1 MKKISSHYAR
11 QLTASA
17 VAALMLVFAQPFGA
31 TGGASARATFAQS
44 QAAAT
49 RQLVL
54 ERDVRAH
61 LEFLAGDAMQG
72 RGSGTQYER
81 LAGEYVAAQLRQF
94 GAEPAGDADASG
106 QKTFIQTVDLTRPT
120 FADAPALSFNAS
132 GGGVK
137 WKHGQEILVVR
148 AAAPRVAGALQKLG
162 AGQSPKSGAFVLL
175 GADEAG
181 DARAV
186 LSRARTLWQQGAAAV
201 LVAETPAWRQR
212 WKQSGER
219 MPQLPTANEAAEGA
233 GTLVVLAADAY
244 KTLQQASDGAQLTLE
259 GAPGADQKSYTWNT
273 VGVLRGSDAK
283 LANEAVLLT
292 AHMDHIG
299 VAGAENSQCRAAGGD
314 TVCNGADDDASG
326 VVAVLELARVL
337 GAGQRPKRTVYFVTF
352 GSEERGGFGAQYFLA
367 HPPAPLAQMVANLEF
382 EMIGRPDAK
391 VEAGTLWLTGYE
403 RSNLGAELAKHGARI
418 VADPHPEQNF
428 FQRSDNYA
436 LARRGV
442 VAQTVS
448 SFGLHP
454 EYHQPGDDVAHIDFA
469 HMTRS
474 INSMVEPVRW
484 LVNSDF
490 KPAWIEGKK
499 P

>member
-1 MKKISSHYAR
+1 MKKTLSRYASL
-11 QLTASA
+11 LTTSA
-17 VAALMLVFAQPFGA
+17 VVVLTLAFAQPFGA
-31 TGGASARATFAQS
+31 PVSASVRAKAARS
-44 QAAAT
+44 QASSQ
-49 RQLVL
+49 RQSVL

-94 GAEPAGDADASG
+94 GVEPAGDADASG
-106 QKTFIQTVDLTRPT
+106 KKSFMQTVDLTRPT
-120 FADAPALSFNAS
+120 FAAPPTLTFDANGA
-132 GGGVK
+132 GVK
-137 WKHGQEILVVR
+137 WTHGQEMMIARVS
-148 AAAPRVAGALQKLG
+148 APRVSGALQKL
-162 AGQSPKSGAFVLL
+162 AGDGSAKSGAFVLL
-175 GADEAG
+175 TSEGTDTRALF
-181 DARAV
+181 ARAQ
-186 LSRARTLWQQGAAAV
+186 TLFAQGVAAV
-201 LVAETPAWRQR
+201 LVGETPQLRQR
-212 WKQSGER
+212 WTATAGR
-219 MPQLPTANEAAEGA
+219 PVQLPSASEPAETL
-233 GTLVVLAADAY
+233 GTIIVLGSDAY
-244 KTLQQASDGAQLTLE
+244 KTLSQAQDGTQLSVE
-259 GAPGADQKSYTWNT
+259 GQVGAAQKSYTWNT

-292 AHMDHIG
+292 AHMDHLG
-299 VAGAENSQCRAAGGD
+299 VAGTEGAQCRAAGAD
-314 TVCNGADDDASG
+314 TICNGADDDASG

-337 GAGQRPKRTVYFVTF
+337 GAGERPKRTVYFVTF

-367 HPPAPLAQMVANLEF
+367 HPPAPLNQMVANLEF

-403 RSNLGAELAKHGARI
+403 RTNLGAELAKHGARI

-474 INSMVEPVRW
+474 INSMVEPIRW

-490 KPAWIEGKK
+490 KPAWVEGKK